1 LNLLQIRE
9 PGSTPDPHAEETELA
24 IGIDLGT
31 TNTVAAVATPEGPEV
46 LRAADGA
53 GLLPSV
59 VHYRADGGVEVGAD
73 ALAALIDDPAHV
85 VASIKR
91 LMGRGSEDV
100 RSLAGHLPFEI
111 VPGAGMLRL
120 KIRDRL
126 LTPVEVSAEILRAAK
141 ARAEQDLGRPVARAV
156 VTVPAYFDD
165 AARVATKDAARLAGL
180 EVLRLVNEPTA
191 AALAYG
197 LDKQAEGVFAIYDLG
212 GGTFDISLLRL
223 EKGVFQVLATGG
235 DTALG
240 GDDFDHA
247 IAERFLAERGGKLSA
262 GEAKQALLLAR
273 RAKEELSAKE
283 SGSWDLDLGARV
295 TKHSLDRATLE
306 NLIAPQ
312 INRSLAIVRSV
323 LADAGLEPS
332 AIDGVVLVGGSTRLP
347 LVRRRIAELFGR
359 PVLAD
364 IDPDEVVALGAAL
377 QARALTRGSDT
388 LLLDVI
394 PLSLGLE
401 TMGGIVEKIVDRNTP
416 IPVAKAQVF
425 TTYQDGQTGMLLH
438 VVQGERE
445 TVDQCRSLARFE
457 LKGFPPMTA
466 GAARI
471 KVSFAVDADG
481 LLSVEAEEET
491 HHVRAGIEV
500 RPSYG
505 LSDDDMARMLRD
517 SMENAED
524 DMRRRLLIEARVD
537 ADRVLQA
544 LDAAMAA
551 DRALASEEERAA
563 IAAAAER
570 LKALKAGEDRELIT
584 AAIEALE
591 KTALPFAQR
600 RIDRAIGQAL
610 SGRSLDEVE
619 ASMATGAAS
628 RPEATGAASAQG
640 AAGAAPAAA
649 GS

>member
-1 LNLLQIRE
+1 MSLLQIHE
-9 PGSTPDPHAEETELA
+9 PGATPDPHAEDAELA

-31 TNTVAAVATPEGPEV
+31 TNTVAAIAGENGPEV

-53 GLLPSV
+53 ALLPSV
-59 VHYRADGGVEVGAD
+59 VHYRADGTIEVGA
-73 ALAALIDDPAHV
+73 AAEAALGEDPGAV

-91 LMGRGSEDV
+91 LMGRGGEEV
-100 RSLAGHLPFEI
+100 RRLAGHLPFEV
-111 VPGAGMLRL
+111 VPSAGMLRL
-120 KIRDRL
+120 KIRDRQ

-141 ARAEQDLGRPVARAV
+141 ARAEQALGRKVAHAV

-165 AARVATKDAARLAGL
+165 AARSATKDAARLAGL
-180 EVLRLVNEPTA
+180 DVLRLVNEPTA

-240 GDDFDHA
+240 GDDFDHV
-247 IAERFLAERGGKLSA
+247 IAERFLSERGGEVSA
-262 GEAKQALLLAR
+262 GEAKQVLSLAR
-273 RAKEELSAKE
+273 RVKEELSTAE
-283 SGSWDLDLGARV
+283 SGRWALALGGRT
-295 TKHSLDRATLE
+295 TKHDLDRATLE
-306 NLIAPQ
+306 RLIAAP
-312 INRSLAIVRSV
+312 IERSLAIVRGV
-323 LADAGLEPS
+323 LADAGLTAAEV
-332 AIDGVVLVGGSTRLP
+332 DGVVLVGGSTRLP
-347 LVRRRIAELFGR
+347 LVRRRVAELFGR
-359 PVLAD
+359 PALAD
-364 IDPDEVVALGAAL
+364 IDPDAVVALGAAL

-401 TMGGIVEKIVDRNTP
+401 TMGGIVEKIIDRNTP

-425 TTYQDGQTGMLLH
+425 TTYEDGQGGMMLH

-457 LKGFPPMTA
+457 LKGIPPMTA

-471 KVSFAVDADG
+471 KVTFAVDADG
-481 LLSVEAEEET
+481 LLTVEAEEQT
-491 HHVRAGIEV
+491 KRVRAAVEV

-505 LSDDDMARMLRD
+505 LSDEDMARMLRD
-517 SMENAED
+517 SMENAEA
-524 DMRRRLLIEARVD
+524 DMRRRLLIEAQVD

-544 LDAAMAA
+544 LAAALAA
-551 DRALASEEERAA
+551 DRALATPEDLAA
-563 IAAAAER
+563 IEAAAA
-570 LKALKAGEDRELIT
+570 ALRRARHGADRDEING
-584 AAIEALE
+584 AIEALE
-591 KTALPFAQR
+591 KAALPFAQR

-610 SGRSLDEVE
+610 AGRSLDEVE
-619 ASMATGAAS
+619 ASVATGAAP
-628 RPEATGAASAQG
+628 RTAGPESGLKGQRRG
-640 AAGAAPAAA
+640 DEAGCPR
-649 GS
+649 